1 MKDYVVSRPSY
12 DCGDIIMT
20 SDTLDNNNNI
30 QNSESYAK

>member
-12 DCGDIIMT
+12 DCGDIIM

-30 QNSESYAK
+30 QNSESPAK